1 MYYAVVSVVQGE
13 INEDAVTKVNAEVG
27 GKRNLVAAM
36 AERTFAG
43 VVIGAVGPGEH
54 FADKAAVV
62 CP

>member
-27 GKRNLVAAM
+27 GKRNLVA
-36 AERTFAG
+36 ERTFAG
-43 VVIGAVGPGEH
+43 VVIGAVGLGEH